1 MHHSKL
7 EKHLQHFFFGN
18 LILLLDLKVRK
29 CSNKTIQYFYSAV
42 KVRFVMRLFSTF
54 TEAGTYHRP
63 NAARVVCTSCLL
75 TSEQRNSQEETKRGA
90 AQFLTENNSK

>member
-7 EKHLQHFFFGN
+7 ENHLQHFFFGN
-18 LILLLDLKVRK
+18 LILLLDLKVHK

-63 NAARVVCTSCLL
+63 NAARVVCTRCLL

>member
-1 MHHSKL
+1 
-7 EKHLQHFFFGN
+7 
-18 LILLLDLKVRK
+18 
-29 CSNKTIQYFYSAV
+29 
-42 KVRFVMRLFSTF
+42 MRLFSTF